1 MIVVATLLCDRK
13 QHDEMAGLPAMLN
26 VRGDCHFYINYET
39 QDESAWWK
47 SRQKVVASSR
57 PYAFDFW
64 HRNSTWHQRSAVD
77 QDSSRLEPICIA
89 RNMARAYAIA
99 TGATHLLFV
108 DADVVV
114 NADGLER
121 LIALDTPLCGGYVP
135 GRGVHNAG
143 YYVFGQRSNDG
154 TLIRC
159 AHGTLGYCLIRRELF
174 EVIPFRWG
182 AHPLPEH
189 RGVML
194 SEDPAF
200 GADAETY
207 YGAEWII
214 DTRITAQ
221 HIGNLDEANARS
233 GGHL

>member
-1 MIVVATLLCDRK
+1 MIVVATLLCDAKRR
-13 QHDEMAGLPAMLN
+13 DEMTGLPAMLN
-26 VRGDCHFYINYET
+26 VRGDCNFYVNYET
-39 QDESAWWK
+39 HDSGTWWA
-47 SRQKVVASSR
+47 SRQKVVASGR

-64 HRNSTWHQRSAVD
+64 QRESTWHARARAD

-89 RNMARAYAIA
+89 RNMARAYAISM
-99 TGATHLLFV
+99 GASHLLFV

-121 LIALDTPLCGGYVP
+121 LLELNTPLCGGYVP
-135 GRGVHNAG
+135 GRGVHNTG
-143 YYVFGQRSNDG
+143 HYVFGQKHKDG
-154 TLIRC
+154 HLIYC
-159 AHGTLGYCLIRRELF
+159 AHGTLGYCLIRRDLF
-174 EVIPFRWG
+174 EVIPIRWG
-182 AHPLPEH
+182 AHPSPEH

-200 GADAETY
+200 AADAERY
-207 YGAEWII
+207 YGATWVI

-221 HIGNLDEANARS
+221 HIGELDEVNARE